1 MELKIKAVSP
11 KIGGEIPFPYYASA
25 GAAAMDLHA
34 CLDEPL
40 TIAPR
45 ALVSIPTGVAI
56 ALPSADYVALVFAR
70 SGLGIKHGI
79 TLSNGVGVID
89 SDYRGESRV
98 GLTNLSDTP
107 YTVQPGDRVAGGPG
121 PAGPG
126 RGPGRDRP
134 GRRRLRFHRE
144 LTPFSENE
152 VYALMGLILAS
163 GSPRRRQLLEQIGLT
178 FVVRSS
184 DVDESVSPGL
194 TPAQVVE
201 SLSARKGEA
210 VAAEAAPGDLVLSA
224 DTVVALDGA
233 ILGKPRDR
241 AEAEAMLTALSGRT
255 HQVYTGVTLL
265 QDGRRLTEHEV
276 TAVTFR
282 PLSPGEI
289 AAYVSTGE
297 PMDKAG
303 AYGIQGLGALLVER
317 LEGDYF
323 NVMGLPLCRL
333 GEMLAQFGVR
343 PLEAAG
349 LRRE

>member
-1 MELKIKAVSP
+1 
-11 KIGGEIPFPYYASA
+11 
-25 GAAAMDLHA
+25 
-34 CLDEPL
+34 
-40 TIAPR
+40 
-45 ALVSIPTGVAI
+45 
-56 ALPSADYVALVFAR
+56 
-70 SGLGIKHGI
+70 
-79 TLSNGVGVID
+79 
-89 SDYRGESRV
+89 
-98 GLTNLSDTP
+98 
-107 YTVQPGDRVAGGPG
+107 
-121 PAGPG
+121 
-126 RGPGRDRP
+126 
-134 GRRRLRFHRE
+134 
-144 LTPFSENE
+144 
-152 VYALMGLILAS
+152 MGLILAS

-178 FVVRSS
+178 FAVRSS

-224 DTVVALDGA
+224 DTVVSLDGA

-282 PLSPGEI
+282 PLSPEEI

>member
-1 MELKIKAVSP
+1 
-11 KIGGEIPFPYYASA
+11 
-25 GAAAMDLHA
+25 
-34 CLDEPL
+34 
-40 TIAPR
+40 
-45 ALVSIPTGVAI
+45 
-56 ALPSADYVALVFAR
+56 
-70 SGLGIKHGI
+70 
-79 TLSNGVGVID
+79 
-89 SDYRGESRV
+89 
-98 GLTNLSDTP
+98 
-107 YTVQPGDRVAGGPG
+107 
-121 PAGPG
+121 
-126 RGPGRDRP
+126 
-134 GRRRLRFHRE
+134 
-144 LTPFSENE
+144 
-152 VYALMGLILAS
+152 MGLILAS

-210 VAAEAAPGDLVLSA
+210 VAAEAVPGDLVLSA

-265 QDGRRLTEHEV
+265 QDGRRLTGHEV

-282 PLSPGEI
+282 PLSPEEI

>member
-1 MELKIKAVSP
+1 
-11 KIGGEIPFPYYASA
+11 
-25 GAAAMDLHA
+25 
-34 CLDEPL
+34 
-40 TIAPR
+40 
-45 ALVSIPTGVAI
+45 
-56 ALPSADYVALVFAR
+56 
-70 SGLGIKHGI
+70 
-79 TLSNGVGVID
+79 
-89 SDYRGESRV
+89 
-98 GLTNLSDTP
+98 
-107 YTVQPGDRVAGGPG
+107 
-121 PAGPG
+121 
-126 RGPGRDRP
+126 
-134 GRRRLRFHRE
+134 
-144 LTPFSENE
+144 
-152 VYALMGLILAS
+152 MGLILAS

-241 AEAEAMLTALSGRT
+241 AEGEAMLTALSGRT

-323 NVMGLPLCRL
+323 NVMGLPLSRL

>member
-1 MELKIKAVSP
+1 MDMEIV
-11 KIGGEIPFPYYASA
+11 
-25 GAAAMDLHA
+25 
-34 CLDEPL
+34 
-40 TIAPR
+40 
-45 ALVSIPTGVAI
+45 
-56 ALPSADYVALVFAR
+56 
-70 SGLGIKHGI
+70 
-79 TLSNGVGVID
+79 
-89 SDYRGESRV
+89 
-98 GLTNLSDTP
+98 
-107 YTVQPGDRVAGGPG
+107 
-121 PAGPG
+121 
-126 RGPGRDRP
+126 
-134 GRRRLRFHRE
+134 
-144 LTPFSENE
+144 
-152 VYALMGLILAS
+152 LAS

-178 FVVRSS
+178 GFRVLPS
-184 DVDESVSPGL
+184 DADESLPDGIAPGK
-194 TPAQVVE
+194 AVE
-201 SLSARKGEA
+201 RLSARKGAA
-210 VAAEAAPGDLVLSA
+210 VAAQARPGALVIAA

-282 PLSPGEI
+282 PLSPEEI

>member
-1 MELKIKAVSP
+1 
-11 KIGGEIPFPYYASA
+11 
-25 GAAAMDLHA
+25 
-34 CLDEPL
+34 
-40 TIAPR
+40 
-45 ALVSIPTGVAI
+45 
-56 ALPSADYVALVFAR
+56 
-70 SGLGIKHGI
+70 
-79 TLSNGVGVID
+79 
-89 SDYRGESRV
+89 
-98 GLTNLSDTP
+98 
-107 YTVQPGDRVAGGPG
+107 
-121 PAGPG
+121 
-126 RGPGRDRP
+126 
-134 GRRRLRFHRE
+134 
-144 LTPFSENE
+144 
-152 VYALMGLILAS
+152 MGLILAS

-303 AYGIQGLGALLVER
+303 AYGIQGLGALLVVR

>member
-1 MELKIKAVSP
+1 
-11 KIGGEIPFPYYASA
+11 
-25 GAAAMDLHA
+25 
-34 CLDEPL
+34 
-40 TIAPR
+40 
-45 ALVSIPTGVAI
+45 
-56 ALPSADYVALVFAR
+56 
-70 SGLGIKHGI
+70 
-79 TLSNGVGVID
+79 
-89 SDYRGESRV
+89 
-98 GLTNLSDTP
+98 
-107 YTVQPGDRVAGGPG
+107 
-121 PAGPG
+121 
-126 RGPGRDRP
+126 
-134 GRRRLRFHRE
+134 
-144 LTPFSENE
+144 
-152 VYALMGLILAS
+152 MGLILAS

-210 VAAEAAPGDLVLSA
+210 VAAEAVPGDLVLSA

-282 PLSPGEI
+282 PLSPEEI

>member
-1 MELKIKAVSP
+1 
-11 KIGGEIPFPYYASA
+11 
-25 GAAAMDLHA
+25 
-34 CLDEPL
+34 
-40 TIAPR
+40 
-45 ALVSIPTGVAI
+45 
-56 ALPSADYVALVFAR
+56 
-70 SGLGIKHGI
+70 
-79 TLSNGVGVID
+79 
-89 SDYRGESRV
+89 
-98 GLTNLSDTP
+98 
-107 YTVQPGDRVAGGPG
+107 
-121 PAGPG
+121 
-126 RGPGRDRP
+126 
-134 GRRRLRFHRE
+134 
-144 LTPFSENE
+144 
-152 VYALMGLILAS
+152 MGLILAS

-178 FVVRSS
+178 FAVRSS

>member
-1 MELKIKAVSP
+1 
-11 KIGGEIPFPYYASA
+11 
-25 GAAAMDLHA
+25 
-34 CLDEPL
+34 
-40 TIAPR
+40 
-45 ALVSIPTGVAI
+45 
-56 ALPSADYVALVFAR
+56 
-70 SGLGIKHGI
+70 
-79 TLSNGVGVID
+79 
-89 SDYRGESRV
+89 
-98 GLTNLSDTP
+98 
-107 YTVQPGDRVAGGPG
+107 
-121 PAGPG
+121 
-126 RGPGRDRP
+126 
-134 GRRRLRFHRE
+134 
-144 LTPFSENE
+144 
-152 VYALMGLILAS
+152 MGLILAS

-194 TPAQVVE
+194 TPALVVE

-265 QDGRRLTEHEV
+265 QDGRRLTGHEV

-282 PLSPGEI
+282 PLSPEEI

>member
-1 MELKIKAVSP
+1 
-11 KIGGEIPFPYYASA
+11 
-25 GAAAMDLHA
+25 
-34 CLDEPL
+34 
-40 TIAPR
+40 
-45 ALVSIPTGVAI
+45 
-56 ALPSADYVALVFAR
+56 
-70 SGLGIKHGI
+70 
-79 TLSNGVGVID
+79 
-89 SDYRGESRV
+89 
-98 GLTNLSDTP
+98 
-107 YTVQPGDRVAGGPG
+107 
-121 PAGPG
+121 
-126 RGPGRDRP
+126 
-134 GRRRLRFHRE
+134 
-144 LTPFSENE
+144 
-152 VYALMGLILAS
+152 MGLILAS

-282 PLSPGEI
+282 PLSPEEI

-303 AYGIQGLGALLVER
+303 AYGIQDLGALLVER